1 MRGIAYKYIIYFLFQ
16 SKLKLLK
23 CLSLKY
29 HLFFRLL
36 LQCTLNPHQNQGL
49 IRFLFIWTLVPIQKR
64 FGRFT
69 MSQISRNGQ
78 LYTEPTFQVIR
89 KDNSGTF
96 EKYQQL
102 RIGDYGFKK
111 FCFLKEDLLNGELEM
126 RENKPQFDKNIGM
139 EHVLEQCHKVREI
152 SIGRNRRLYVTFIQY
167 IKDNPAST
175 YVQIRLFCRKEN
187 NDFKLVTYVS
197 YTLDEFKELIQNL
210 KDFSNIQQ
218 CTFQ

>member
-1 MRGIAYKYIIYFLFQ
+1 MSLSKVSPFLSSAPSMYTQ
-16 SKLKLLK
+16 SSPKPGND
-23 CLSLKY
+23 S
-29 HLFFRLL
+29 
-36 LQCTLNPHQNQGL
+36 
-49 IRFLFIWTLVPIQKR
+49 VPFYMDFGSNSKR

-69 MSQISRNGQ
+69 MSQISRNGP
-78 LYTEPTFQVIR
+78 LYTEPTFQVFR

-102 RIGDYGFKK
+102 RIGDYEFRK

-126 RENKPQFDKNIGM
+126 RENQPQFDKNIGM

-152 SIGRNRRLYVTFIQY
+152 SIGRNRRLYVTFLQY

-187 NDFKLVTYVS
+187 NEFKQVTYVS

>member
-1 MRGIAYKYIIYFLFQ
+1 MYTQ
-16 SKLKLLK
+16 SSPKPGTD
-23 CLSLKY
+23 S
-29 HLFFRLL
+29 
-36 LQCTLNPHQNQGL
+36 
-49 IRFLFIWTLVPIQKR
+49 VPFYMDFGSNSKR

-69 MSQISRNGQ
+69 MSQISRYGQ
-78 LYTEPTFQVIR
+78 LCTEPKFQVFR

-102 RIGDYGFKK
+102 RIGDYEFKK

-126 RENKPQFDKNIGM
+126 KENQPQFDKNIGM
-139 EHVLEQCHKVREI
+139 EHVLKQCHKVREI
-152 SIGRNRRLYVTFIQY
+152 SIGRNRRLYVTFLRY

-187 NDFKLVTYVS
+187 NGFKQVTYVS